1 MEVNKVMFGK
11 KLKEVRNLRKLTSN
25 KLAELCNIEPSFV
38 RQIESAAK
46 YPSIPV
52 FVRLC
57 NALRI
62 SPEYLLKDSLVEVD
76 EPDNLKALYNKIK
89 VLTPNEIE
97 LAMDILEDISK
108 HRQRYL

>member
-11 KLKEVRNLRKLTSN
+11 RLKEVRNLRKLSSN
-25 KLAELCNIEPSFV
+25 KLAEICSIEPSFV
-38 RQIESAAK
+38 RQIESAVK

-52 FVRLC
+52 FIRLC
-57 NALRI
+57 NALHI

-97 LAMDILEDISK
+97 LATDILEDISK

>member
-1 MEVNKVMFGK
+1 MNKVMFGK
-11 KLKEVRNLRKLTSN
+11 RIKEIRKLKNITSN
-25 KLAELCNIEPSFV
+25 KLAELCEIEPSFV

-57 NALRI
+57 NALGI
-62 SPEYLLKDSLVEVD
+62 SPEYLLKDSLDEID
-76 EPDNLKALYNKIK
+76 EPDNLKSLYNKIK
-89 VLTPNEIE
+89 GLTPNEIE
-97 LAMDILEDISK
+97 LAMDILEDITK

>member
-11 KLKEVRNLRKLTSN
+11 RLKEVRNLRNLSSI
-25 KLAELCNIEPSFV
+25 KLAEICSIEPSFV

-46 YPSIPV
+46 FPSIPV

-57 NALRI
+57 NALNI

-76 EPDNLKALYNKIK
+76 DPDNLKMLYDKIK

-97 LAMDILEDISK
+97 LATDILEDISK